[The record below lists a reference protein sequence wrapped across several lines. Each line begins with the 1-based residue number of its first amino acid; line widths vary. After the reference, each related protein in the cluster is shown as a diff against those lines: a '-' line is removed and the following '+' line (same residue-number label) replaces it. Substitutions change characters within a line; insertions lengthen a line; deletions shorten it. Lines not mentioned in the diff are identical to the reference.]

1 MFPKSVLEQ
10 AQFDAEIARQ
20 NNPDRNIF
28 QRSQDFLRNKLS
40 GGKPVA
46 PSARTPQQQTNYDM
60 REAQRISRELQ
71 KGKNVKN
78 LRGLMPKTPGITGSL
93 GTLTTGLAIGAG
105 IGQYMK
111 DNLDINTAGSGRG
124 SGRAAFN
131 PPNEQEKPVYGQL
144 PPSVNTNLAA
154 YDESV
159 TLPGMSGQLPDDYKD
174 TEQRAGRTAEDYR
187 SGAGFGSQQLDRT
200 VTSPNTG
207 NMPMNWAQYEVFLA
221 NKGIELAN
229 TKKQTSGFESVNLPA
244 GSEPITST
252 KVFQQDGIE
261 FDSLYGGKLRQGDMT
276 TPELKGLGTGMAE
289 NYRPGTYGLDPQ
301 SGASPL
307 PDASD
312 QSRALEV
319 DQTKNR
325 ALPRGARQRE
335 KFLAQN
341 PNYGQPAAP
350 KTEKGTGISA
360 RGRAFLDAP
369 MGAGPLELMQRTNAA
384 QNILRKDGKIAIK
397 DSEGDYNEISQEG
410 YDKIRGD
417 MRNQTE
423 FGQEFLSQYLT
434 TPAKPADAQ
443 SPSSIEPKPA
453 TKDLSQLNEAYQSPI
468 YPNMLQ
474 NYSEDTPD
482 MGLDPK
488 IFELGIIGKR
498 K

>member
-60 REAQRISRELQ
+60 REAQRISQELQ

-78 LRGLMPKTPGITGSL
+78 LRGLMPKTQGITGSL

-159 TLPGMSGQLPDDYKD
+159 TLPGMSGQLPDDYKN
-174 TEQRAGRTAEDYR
+174 TEQKADG
-187 SGAGFGSQQLDRT
+187 T
-200 VTSPNTG
+200 VTSPNKG
-207 NMPMNWAQYEVFLA
+207 DMPMNWAQYEEFL
-221 NKGIELAN
+221 NKYGLTPDEIASGKRNITL
-229 TKKQTSGFESVNLPA
+229 SGFESNNLPGGIKPSISTEPVA
-244 GSEPITST
+244 GIS
-252 KVFQQDGIE
+252 Q
-261 FDSLYGGKLRQGDMT
+261 
-276 TPELKGLGTGMAE
+276 A
-289 NYRPGTYGLDPQ
+289 
-301 SGASPL
+301 GASGEA
-307 PDASD
+307 DIND
-312 QSRALEV
+312 QSRAHEV

-325 ALPRGARQRE
+325 ALPRGARQRQ
-335 KFLAQN
+335 KFLERN
-341 PNYGQPAAP
+341 PDYGKKETP
-350 KTEKGTGISA
+350 KPDKGGLSA
-360 RGRAFLDAP
+360 RSRAFLDY
-369 MGAGPLELMQRTNAA
+369 
-384 QNILRKDGKIAIK
+384 DGKGGTLGAVRAADASQNLMRYGDKFAVKVGENEYTDITR
-397 DSEGDYNEISQEG
+397 EGA
-410 YDKIRGD
+410 DKIRGE
-417 MRNQTE
+417 MRDQKE
-423 FGQEFLSQYLT
+423 FSQEFLSNYLA